1 MKRIFFMASIAVC
14 VMVGCKSE
22 PKDIQEEHKRIFQ
35 VESVGDA
42 SGLQQMQVSKIKQD
56 IVCKDKKYQLIVE
69 REPNPAL
76 PHVKSEM
83 GVFLDNNI
91 SGRILRENGAKLFEK
106 VFTKRDFANYLTE
119 EYLASSVLEGLV
131 FDDVKTGNKKTITLV
146 ASVSYPMTDLYT
158 PFTIVISDAGNMTI
172 SNYEDE
178 IEYTPIEQKEN

>member
-1 MKRIFFMASIAVC
+1 MASIAAC

-22 PKDIQEEHKRIFQ
+22 PKDAQEEHKRIFQ
-35 VESVGDA
+35 VESVSDA

-76 PHVKSEM
+76 PHVKSDM

-91 SGRILRENGAKLFEK
+91 SVRILRENGAKLFEK
-106 VFTKRDFANYLTE
+106 VFTKQDFASYLTE
-119 EYLASSVLEGLV
+119 EYLSASVLEGLV

-158 PFTIVISDAGNMTI
+158 PFTIVISDAGKMTI

-178 IEYTPIEQKEN
+178 IEYAPVEQTEN

>member
-91 SGRILRENGAKLFEK
+91 SVRKLFEK

>member
-1 MKRIFFMASIAVC
+1 MKQIIFMAFLAVGF
-14 VMVGCKSE
+14 MAGCKSE
-22 PKDIQEEHKRIFQ
+22 PKNPEEEHKRIFQ
-35 VESVGDA
+35 VESVGEQT
-42 SGLQQMQVSKIKQD
+42 GLQQLQVSRIKQD

-76 PHVKSEM
+76 PQVKSDM

-91 SGRILRENGAKLFEK
+91 SVRILRENGTKLFEK

-119 EYLASSVLEGLV
+119 EYLSSSVLEGLV
-131 FDDVKTGNKKTITLV
+131 FDDVKTGKKKTITLV

-158 PFTIVISDAGNMTI
+158 PFSIVISDAGKMTI

-178 IEYTPIEQKEN
+178 IEYDPVVSNEN